1 MENLKLDFNPDTVEE
16 IAAMLYD
23 KTGTVK
29 LLPGELDFNFLIKTE
44 TGDYILKIAFA
55 EKCEL
60 EFLKFQNNI
69 LNYLKGGN
77 SELLLPEIIPEINGK
92 LIHELEIE
100 GKKFYVRLLT
110 WLPGQLWSDA
120 KFHNAGLTYDLG
132 KKAGHLT
139 SLLNNFEDPY
149 PQKQTLDWDIS
160 QTSWTKKHQNLF
172 DSERK
177 KYIEHFYEGF
187 KSIEPQ
193 LAHSRKSIV
202 HNDLN
207 DHNIIIQL
215 NSGKVIGF
223 IDFGDASYTATI
235 NDLAICITYAIM
247 RKERPLEAA
256 LEVVKGYHA
265 SFPLKVEEL
274 ELLYWLV
281 GGRLVIS
288 LTKSQINAQ
297 SEPENKYHQ
306 VSTAAAWDLI
316 EKWYDINSYLAGAL
330 FKDSCGYK
338 ENEKFLVF
346 QKYYRSPKYHL
357 SDLIETKKPTSFKP
371 LNLGISSNSISNI
384 EDVRDRQKMTNR
396 IQELWLEK
404 NKNILFGGYNEVRPE
419 LINEENRI
427 ATLEGD
433 FWRNVLLGVQFWHFK
448 RFKVRA
454 LIPGKIIKLNKTEKL
469 LIIEHSFDNKEKFYS
484 IYRNLKIDPSFKV
497 DQEIDKGFILG
508 HHKPKEKDAFFFQL
522 SLLHP
527 ETLKP
532 FSNCL
537 DKEKD
542 VFNQIFPNPLLLFNG
557 LKVSNSSLDTETL
570 ISERNTYLGKSLSLS
585 YEEPLKIVRGDGAYL
600 IDNKGRKYLDMV
612 NNVAHVG
619 HEHPEVVKAGKKQME
634 MLNTNS
640 RYLHDNILEFAKK
653 LLATFPKELSV
664 VHFVNSGSEA
674 NELAIRMAKSHTGQK
689 DFIAVEVGYH
699 GNTNA
704 CIDISSYKF
713 DGKGGK
719 GATEHTQIVPLP
731 DAFRGK
737 YQGDNCELQYAAY
750 IQEAIKVIHNKKR
763 KPAAFICE
771 SIISCGGQ
779 IELPKDYLKL
789 AYEYARESGGV
800 CIADEV
806 QVGCGRIGS
815 DFWGFQEHN
824 VIPDIVTIGKPLG
837 NGHPLAAVVCTKEI
851 ANTFANGM
859 EYFNTFGGNPVSCAI
874 GKKVL
879 EVIEEE
885 NLQENALETGNYLK
899 EQLKIL
905 QNQFPVIGDVRG
917 KGLFLGFELTDKDK
931 TPLPHAAGL
940 LVNKMKDRGILMS
953 TDGPDNNV
961 LKLKP
966 PIIIN
971 SNQIDYFIHHLKI
984 VLQTVTINALISL
997 K

>member
-1 MENLKLDFNPDTVEE
+1 MNNLKLDFDQDTIKE
-16 IAAMLYD
+16 IAAKLYN
-23 KTGTVK
+23 KTGSIK
-29 LLPGELDFNFLIKTE
+29 QLPGELDHNFLIKTE
-44 TGDYILKIAFA
+44 TGDFILKIAFA

-60 EFLKFQNNI
+60 NFLNSQNNI
-69 LNYLKGGN
+69 LAHLKGGN
-77 SELLLPEIIPEINGK
+77 PTLLLPEIITGSNGNLIN
-92 LIHELEIE
+92 ELDIE

-110 WLPGQLWSDA
+110 WLPGKLWSDA
-120 KFHNAGLTYDLG
+120 KSHTIELLNDLG
-132 KKAGHLT
+132 KKAGKLT

-149 PQKQTLDWDIS
+149 FRNRKFDWDIS
-160 QTSWTKKHQNLF
+160 QTSWTKKYQNLF
-172 DSERK
+172 NSEEK

-187 KSIEPQ
+187 ESIEPQ
-193 LAHSRKSIV
+193 LTQCRKSIV
-202 HNDLN
+202 HNDIN
-207 DHNIIIQL
+207 DNNIIIQTAGVTGL
-215 NSGKVIGF
+215 
-223 IDFGDASYTATI
+223 IDFGDTTYTATI

-247 RKERPLEAA
+247 QKEQVLEAA
-256 LEVVKGYHA
+256 LEVIKGYHT
-265 SFPLKVEEL
+265 SFPLKEEEL

-281 GGRLVIS
+281 GARLIIS

-306 VSTAAAWDLI
+306 VSTVAAWDLI
-316 EKWYDINSYLAGAL
+316 EKWYYTNPYLASAF
-330 FKDSCGYK
+330 FKDTCGYK
-338 ENEKFLVF
+338 ENEKFLLF
-346 QKYYRSPKYHL
+346 KKYCHSPKYFL
-357 SDLIETKKPTSFKP
+357 SDLIESKKPTSFKH
-371 LNLGISSNSISNI
+371 LNLDISSDSISNI
-384 EDVRDRQKMTNR
+384 EDSRSKGKIANR
-396 IQELWLEK
+396 IKEIWLEK

-419 LINEENRI
+419 FINEENRI

-433 FWRNVLLGVQFWHFK
+433 FWRNILLGLQFWHFK
-448 RFKVRA
+448 KFKVRA
-454 LIPGKIIKLNKTEKL
+454 LIPGKIIELNEIRKL
-469 LIIEHSFDNKEKFYS
+469 LIIENSFDNEEKFYS
-484 IYRNLKIDPSFKV
+484 IYLNLKIDSSLKV
-497 DQEIDKGFILG
+497 DQEIDKGTVLG
-508 HHKPKEKDAFFFQL
+508 NHKPKEKDPFIFQL
-522 SLLHP
+522 SLLNP
-527 ETLKP
+527 NTLKP
-532 FSNCL
+532 ILNCL
-537 DKEKD
+537 EREKE
-542 VFNQIFPNPLLLFNG
+542 VLNQIFPNPLLLFKG
-557 LKVSNSSLDTETL
+557 LQIADSSFDRETL
-570 ISERNTYLGKSLSLS
+570 ISERKTYLGKSLSLS
-585 YEEPLKIVRGDGAYL
+585 YEEPLKIVRGDGVYL
-600 IDNKGRKYLDMV
+600 IDDKGRKYMDMV

-619 HEHPEVVKAGKKQME
+619 HENQKVLKAGKKQME

-640 RYLHDNILEFAKK
+640 RYLHDNILKFAKK
-653 LLATFPKELSV
+653 LLASFPKELSV

-719 GATEHTQIVPLP
+719 GAPEHTHIVPLP
-731 DAFRGK
+731 DTFRGK
-737 YQGDNCELQYAAY
+737 YRGDHCGPSYAGH
-750 IQEAIKVIHNKKR
+750 IKEAIKEIYSKNR

-789 AYEYARESGGV
+789 AYEYTREAGGI

-806 QVGCGRIGS
+806 QVGCGRLGA

-874 GKKVL
+874 GNKVL

-885 NLQENALETGNYLK
+885 NLQQNALENGNYLK
-899 EQLKIL
+899 EQLKML

-917 KGLFLGFELTDKDK
+917 QGLFLGFELNDKDK
-931 TPLPHAAGL
+931 NPLPDAARL
-940 LVNKMKDRGILMS
+940 LVNRMKDRGILMS

-961 LKLKP
+961 LKIKP

-971 SNQIDYFIHHLKI
+971 RNQIDYFIYHLKI
-984 VLQTVTINALISL
+984 VLQSGNINA
-997 K
+997 